1 MYQTVTRWAG
11 SAMTILIILV
21 LLALFGILGAVVEGL
36 IWLTLIAAVL
46 FVAGLAFGYFKF
58 KRR

>member
-1 MYQTVTRWAG
+1 
-11 SAMTILIILV
+11 MTILIILV